1 MAACAP
7 RAPAESRRSCSG
19 GWTKSRRSVSGGW
32 TIALVALAASATPAL
47 AQQGSI
53 QVTGSA
59 QAVTGDP
66 ERLAGQSRLEPDFA
80 INWFQPRSTGSMQME
95 LRATRRGNEP
105 HLGRA
110 YFAWRDAKLGR
121 ATWTFEGEQQAIA
134 GATEDH
140 RNGTAAFVAKERP
153 TFNGR

>member
-1 MAACAP
+1 MSAFAQ
-7 RAPAESRRSCSG
+7 RAPATSRRSFSE
-19 GWTKSRRSVSGGW
+19 GWTKELA
-32 TIALVALAASATPAL
+32 IALVALAASAAPVL
-47 AQQGSI
+47 AQQGSV

-80 INWFQPRSTGSMQME
+80 INWFQPRSGGSLQME

-110 YFAWRDAKLGR
+110 YFAWRDVKLGR
-121 ATWTFEGEQQAIA
+121 ATWTFEG
-134 GATEDH
+134 GD
-140 RNGTAAFVAKERP
+140 F
-153 TFNGR
+153 